1 MSFAASVSSVCVR
14 CCHCLYQASSPF
26 VSSAALVCVECR
38 PAQSSFLLLLR
49 PRVSN
54 SLHYSHL
61 RKPLIS
67 RIFVAKEFSVQN
79 KRVLEH
85 FGWLRFLTKSAFVY
99 TFSCACLCILLSFC
113 LCGKKRFSCLFLVFL
128 FIRVIVCINLF
139 PEITLN
145 RVCRRPKCFTFA
157 PQNV

>member
-14 CCHCLYQASSPF
+14 CCHCLYQAPTPF
-26 VSSAALVCVECR
+26 ASSATLVCVECR
-38 PAQSSFLLLLR
+38 FAQSSFFLPLR

-67 RIFVAKEFSVQN
+67 RIFAAKEFSVQN
-79 KRVLEH
+79 KRVLEY

-113 LCGKKRFSCLFLVFL
+113 PCDKKCFSCFFLVFL
-128 FIRVIVCINLF
+128 LIRVIVCIKLF
-139 PEITLN
+139 PKNTLY
-145 RVCRRPKCFTFA
+145 RVCRRTKCFTFA
-157 PQNV
+157 SQNV